1 MIESEF
7 LTPTRVG
14 FKLRGHT

>member
-1 MIESEF
+1 ML

-14 FKLRGHT
+14 QAAHQGCFR